1 MRLPGKNKDGPVS
14 GVKIEGGND
23 LQLIEVFVFEKVRF
37 IKEKDGN
44 LFHIL
49 NIILYGALDKG
60 KKLCFSIWWFN
71 SQIRANLSVEVH
83 GIYCGQGEVKVFIEI
98 FIKAAYKGS

>member
-1 MRLPGKNKDGPVS
+1 MRLAGKNKDGWVN
-14 GVKIEGGND
+14 GVKIEIGDN
-23 LQLIEVFVFEKVRF
+23 LQLIEIFVFKKMRF

-49 NIILYGALDKG
+49 YIILYGALDKG

-71 SQIRANLSVEVH
+71 SQFRANLSVEVH
-83 GIYCGQGEVKVFIEI
+83 GIYSG
-98 FIKAAYKGS
+98 